1 MKKSPSTQY
10 GVEGDCSFSKY
21 CVLILTLYVKDY
33 IIIVLRFM
41 SFFVINR
48 CGFEEFYKVAKLGL
62 DRIIFI
68 AVCVVFSALLI
79 GLGESNSKKEPV
91 TTTVPTTIVTTTAPV
106 ITTTQP
112 VTATTE
118 LSTGETESTEP
129 VETAPIERRTP
140 NVHFF
145 VPECERVDE
154 SYFDDVVFV
163 GDSVSLRLTYYN
175 MANDC
180 FGDAVFLTSGSL
192 GVTNAQWGLY
202 EPKAVHPSY
211 QGQKVTVADG
221 IAKCGKKKVYIML
234 GINDIA
240 YYTRPELFE
249 QFKSLTDSI
258 LEKSPDVTFYI
269 QSVTPMTG
277 NKNGTTNDEINEY
290 NALIS
295 QYCCQ
300 KGWYFID
307 VASVLR
313 DEEGLLPRKYCSD
326 PDGMGIHFTDAA
338 CEVWRDYLYTHVPAE
353 ALKTTAPSTT
363 AATTK
368 AATTTKSTTKNS

>member
-1 MKKSPSTQY
+1 MCFLRSSDK
-10 GVEGDCSFSKY
+10 V
-21 CVLILTLYVKDY
+21 VK
-33 IIIVLRFM
+33 IGI
-41 SFFVINR
+41 
-48 CGFEEFYKVAKLGL
+48 

-68 AVCVVFSALLI
+68 AVSIVLIGLLI
-79 GLGESNSKKEPV
+79 GFGESKKDKEPEV
-91 TTTVPTTIVTTTAPV
+91 TTEVSTTIVTTTAPV
-106 ITTTQP
+106 VTTTE
-112 VTATTE
+112 ATTE
-118 LSTGETESTEP
+118 MPDGESSATETTEAKP
-129 VETAPIERRTP
+129 VERRTP

-145 VPECERVDE
+145 VPECKKVDE

-163 GDSVSLRLTYYN
+163 GDSVSLRLTYFN

-192 GVTNAQWGLY
+192 GVTNSQWDLY
-202 EPKAVHPSY
+202 EPGAVHPSY

-221 IAKCGKKKVYIML
+221 IQKCGKKKVYLML
-234 GINDIA
+234 GINDMA
-240 YYTRPELFE
+240 YYTRPDLFE
-249 QFKSLTDSI
+249 QFKLLTDSI

-277 NKNGTTNDEINEY
+277 DKNGTTNDAINEY

-313 DEEGLLPRKYCSD
+313 DENGLLPREYCSD
-326 PDGMGIHFTDAA
+326 ADGMGIHFTDSA
-338 CEVWRDYLYTHVPAE
+338 CEVWRDYLYTHVPPE
-353 ALKTTAPSTT
+353 ALKTTQTT
-363 AATTK
+363 TTTK
-368 AATTTKSTTKNS
+368 ATATTTKKS

>member
-1 MKKSPSTQY
+1 M
-10 GVEGDCSFSKY
+10 CF
-21 CVLILTLYVKDY
+21 
-33 IIIVLRFM
+33 LR
-41 SFFVINR
+41 SSD
-48 CGFEEFYKVAKLGL
+48 KVAKIGL

-68 AVCVVFSALLI
+68 AVSIVLIALLI
-79 GLGESNSKKEPV
+79 GFGESKKEKEPV
-91 TTTVPTTIVTTTAPV
+91 TTTEVSTTIVTTTAPV
-106 ITTTQP
+106 VTTEAS
-112 VTATTE
+112 TATTAP
-118 LSTGETESTEP
+118 S
-129 VETAPIERRTP
+129 ETAVTEAAEVKPVERRTP

-163 GDSVSLRLTYYN
+163 GDSVSLRLTYFN

-192 GVTNAQWGLY
+192 GVTNSQWGLY

-221 IAKCGKKKVYIML
+221 IQKCGKKKVYLML
-234 GINDIA
+234 GINDMA
-240 YYTRPELFE
+240 YYTRPDLFA

-277 NKNGTTNDEINEY
+277 DKNGTTNDEINEY

-313 DEEGLLPRKYCSD
+313 DENGLLPREYCSD
-326 PDGMGIHFTDAA
+326 ADGMGIHFTDSA
-338 CEVWRDYLYTHVPAE
+338 CEVWRDYLYTHVPPE
-353 ALKTTAPSTT
+353 AVEKTTQ
-363 AATTK
+363 
-368 AATTTKSTTKNS
+368 AATTTSTTAKATATTTKKS

>member
-1 MKKSPSTQY
+1 M
-10 GVEGDCSFSKY
+10 
-21 CVLILTLYVKDY
+21 
-33 IIIVLRFM
+33 
-41 SFFVINR
+41 
-48 CGFEEFYKVAKLGL
+48 
-62 DRIIFI
+62 DRIIFVAVSIVVI
-68 AVCVVFSALLI
+68 ALVIVF
-79 GLGESNSKKEPV
+79 GEKYNKNETE
-91 TTTVPTTIVTTTAPV
+91 TTTSVSTTIVTATAPV
-106 ITTTQP
+106 ITTTEP
-112 VTATTE
+112 LTATTE
-118 LSTGETESTEP
+118 GSTYATDTTEP
-129 VETAPIERRTP
+129 VETKPVERRTP

-145 VPECERVDE
+145 VPESARVDE

-221 IAKCGKKKVYIML
+221 IAKCGKKKVYLML

-240 YYTRPELFE
+240 YYTRPDLFE

-290 NALIS
+290 NALLS

-300 KGWYFID
+300 KGWYFVDI
-307 VASVLR
+307 ASALR
-313 DEEGLLPRKYCSD
+313 DENGLLPREYCSD

-338 CEVWRDYLYTHVPAE
+338 CEVWKEYLYTHVPPE
-353 ALKTTAPSTT
+353 AVATTKPSTT
-363 AATTK
+363 QKTTESNVTTTAAPTTK
-368 AATTTKSTTKNS
+368 APVTTTENS

>member
-1 MKKSPSTQY
+1 MFFFKILCINLDIVYKRLYYYSITI
-10 GVEGDCSFSKY
+10 
-21 CVLILTLYVKDY
+21 CVI
-33 IIIVLRFM
+33 FCH
-41 SFFVINR
+41 NR
-48 CGFEEFYKVAKLGL
+48 CGFEGSYKVAKIGL

-79 GLGESNSKKEPV
+79 GLGESNSKNEPV
-91 TTTVPTTIVTTTAPV
+91 TTTTVPTTIVTTTAPV

-118 LSTGETESTEP
+118 LSTDATESTEP

-145 VPECERVDE
+145 VPECEKVDE

-221 IAKCGKKKVYIML
+221 IQKCGKKKVYIML
-234 GINDIA
+234 GINDMA
-240 YYTRPELFE
+240 YYTRPDLFA

-338 CEVWRDYLYTHVPAE
+338 CEVWKDYLYTHVPAE
-353 ALKTTAPSTT
+353 ALETTAPSTT
-363 AATTK
+363 VQTTK
-368 AATTTKSTTKNS
+368 AVTTTKSTTKNS

>member
-1 MKKSPSTQY
+1 M
-10 GVEGDCSFSKY
+10 
-21 CVLILTLYVKDY
+21 
-33 IIIVLRFM
+33 
-41 SFFVINR
+41 
-48 CGFEEFYKVAKLGL
+48 AKFGL
-62 DRIIFI
+62 DRLIFI
-68 AVCVVFSALLI
+68 AVSIVVIALI
-79 GLGESNSKKEPV
+79 ITFGEKNNKNESE
-91 TTTVPTTIVTTTAPV
+91 TTTSVSATIVTTTAPV
-106 ITTTQP
+106 SS
-112 VTATTE
+112 TTE
-118 LSTGETESTEP
+118 ALTETEPSTGETDTTEP
-129 VETAPIERRTP
+129 VETAPVERRTP

-145 VPECERVDE
+145 VPESPRVDE

-175 MANDC
+175 MANEC

-192 GVTNAQWGLY
+192 GVTNSQWGLY

-221 IAKCGKKKVYIML
+221 IQKCGKKKVYIML
-234 GINDIA
+234 GINDMA
-240 YYTRPELFE
+240 YYTRPDLFA

-300 KGWYFID
+300 KGWYFVD

-313 DEEGLLPRKYCSD
+313 DENGLLPRKYCSD

-338 CEVWRDYLYTHVPAE
+338 CEVWKEYLYTHVPAE
-353 ALKTTAPSTT
+353 ALETTAPSTT
-363 AATTK
+363 AQTTK